1 MNDFMEPNIDPPR
14 GPFPPANPN
23 LLIVNTARSRGCFKH
38 KDYILEYRV
47 LATEDV
53 KTRT

>member
-1 MNDFMEPNIDPPR
+1 MHDFMEPNINPP
-14 GPFPPANPN
+14 PPPAKPN

-47 LATEDV
+47 VATEDV
-53 KTRT
+53 KT